1 MRLLLDRLD
10 LKPGDRLLEIG
21 SGWGYLAE
29 TSARQYGAQGTSITL
44 SEEQLAHA
52 RARVERAGLAD
63 RVTFSLTDYRDVDG
77 RFDAIASVEMVEAV
91 GQEYWPDFLGAVARV
106 LRPGG
111 KAAVQFISIDE
122 AIFEGYARRSEEH
135 TSEIQ
140 SLMRIS
146 YAVFCLKKK
155 TTHKKKA

>member
-29 TSARQYGAQGTSITL
+29 NAARQYGAQVTSITL

-63 RVTFSLTDYRDVDG
+63 RVTFSLTDYRDVAG
-77 RFDAIASVEMVEAV
+77 RFDASVRVGQGEAV
-91 GQEYWPDFLGAVARV
+91 GRQKWAGLLGAVACQ
-106 LRPGG
+106 LGPGG
-111 KAAVQFISIDE
+111 KAAGQCTLD
-122 AIFEGYARRSEEH
+122 AGH
-135 TSEIQ
+135 G
-140 SLMRIS
+140 
-146 YAVFCLKKK
+146 
-155 TTHKKKA
+155 TTR

>member
-1 MRLLLDRLD
+1 MRISDWSSDVCSSDLAEPLEQAQARKVRLLLDRLD

-29 TSARQYGAQGTSITL
+29 TAARQYGAQVTSITL

-77 RFDAIASVEMVEAV
+77 RFDAIAR
-91 GQEYWPDFLGAVARV
+91 DR
-106 LRPGG
+106 
-111 KAAVQFISIDE
+111 
-122 AIFEGYARRSEEH
+122 
-135 TSEIQ
+135 TSPRLN
-140 SLMRIS
+140 SS
-146 YAVFCLKKK
+146 
-155 TTHKKKA
+155 H